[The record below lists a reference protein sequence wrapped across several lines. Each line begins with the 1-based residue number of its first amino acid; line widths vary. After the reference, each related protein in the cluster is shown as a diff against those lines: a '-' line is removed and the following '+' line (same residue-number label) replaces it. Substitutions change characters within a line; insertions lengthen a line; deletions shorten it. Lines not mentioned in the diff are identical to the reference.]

1 MRSDRLQHA
10 VEIAQHLVVPEA
22 DDAKACGFQKRR
34 SRRVGFDA
42 VLPAIDF
49 HDQRCLEAQQVG
61 DEVINGNLPPELRA
75 TELPVAQSRPQQRL
89 CIGGIA
95 TKPPRISRQMQFRHA
110 RPFPLTPMLS
120 HRPSPAKGRGY
131 GAPQGSVTLFE
142 KFVRGLG

>member
-1 MRSDRLQHA
+1 MRGDCLQHA
-10 VEIAQHLVVPEA
+10 VEIAEYLVVPEA
-22 DDAKACGFQKRR
+22 DDLETLRFKKNRAF
-34 SRRVGFDA
+34 SVGLRTM
-42 VLPAIDF
+42 LPAVDL
-49 HDQRCLEAQQVG
+49 HDQSRVEAEEVG
-61 DEVINGNLPPELRA
+61 DEAINGNLPPELRA